1 MSKPNLLS
9 FSSSVGIYRNKRMR
23 DLKKL
28 LRKSVPVKI
37 EFCKVAT
44 MLFQMVMAYAAENQ
58 IDGDFEDYTTDDWS
72 EIFALNDFP
81 VLPEQAAAIAKG
93 FEEVGLIE
101 NQKLRSWMKYNRH
114 LGDYEGMVKSKRKAA
129 KLMHQRREREARAAL
144 QNGENSNG
152 KAVQEHPKNGSK
164 TDSASKQLWLLEKAL
179 ESAKG
184 DARKELL
191 RKKRVLLSGELGV
204 DLSAPAATP
213 APALRT
219 GKRQPQNFSKAM
231 LNSARVL
238 IEDGQLDLLNESMV
252 KALHA
257 AGDTIPEEVRVRF
270 PKLMAQLEEGQNPVR
285 G

>member
-93 FEEVGLIE
+93 FEDLGLIE

-114 LGDYEGMVKSKRKAA
+114 LGDYERSEE
-129 KLMHQRREREARAAL
+129 RRV
-144 QNGENSNG
+144 G
-152 KAVQEHPKNGSK
+152 KECRSRWSPYH
-164 TDSASKQLWLLEKAL
+164 
-179 ESAKG
+179 
-184 DARKELL
+184 
-191 RKKRVLLSGELGV
+191 
-204 DLSAPAATP
+204 
-213 APALRT
+213 
-219 GKRQPQNFSKAM
+219 
-231 LNSARVL
+231 
-238 IEDGQLDLLNESMV
+238 
-252 KALHA
+252 
-257 AGDTIPEEVRVRF
+257 
-270 PKLMAQLEEGQNPVR
+270 
-285 G
+285 